1 MIDPNDPRI
10 IMFKIKALQMGQPP
24 EAVDAFIQ
32 QQIGDVNTESA
43 SQQLGLQKSQLDLQ
57 QEQIALQEAQR
68 TPDELGLAAAQQEIA
83 KQKAIKDAGL
93 DKGTEDE
100 QNAIKKK
107 ENYGRAATNLIR
119 VLDAGE
125 KGTLK
130 GKAYEDALNFA
141 ASKMAE
147 STFETGGKQLT
158 EMEQALLQGSRP
170 TIQIKGANIFQKALG
185 IVPPQTARV
194 LDDPATLRRKAIAA
208 QSYARGEDI
217 SPELLDNIQ
226 KIQSKGS
233 DKSLLANAGSDT
245 KNILNGLL
253 NIPKASLDYS
263 RSRAEKF
270 NSGQANALMPQSIMT
285 DLLFKTGRGVVGEY
299 NELLGEPLKGGD
311 VVDRI
316 VTRAKEKPVTTALDI
331 LPILGVAKKMR
342 RTTAAEGGVASK
354 APVVEENF
362 IQRAGSDLRAKV
374 AKPKVKADPYYA
386 RNVDDLVKTQSELG
400 LTGNASNQLKQ
411 LPQKM
416 DALDAQLKSSLV
428 KKSIPEKTTVSS
440 IQKWADR
447 VDYLGEEATFIKE
460 MKKLEARRI
469 KAGTDAE
476 KIYSFKSEIAG
487 EMDSVFKKLDRGE
500 DLTPKQAAK
509 VSYWNGL
516 KDAIDTVS
524 PEVRRVNT
532 LQNKAYRL
540 SPGLVAN
547 QGKGGLQIPFFGQT
561 GGSSIQA
568 AQDLLGRIL
577 QQQSL

>member
-1 MIDPNDPRI
+1 MINPNDPRI

-24 EAVDAFIQ
+24 EAIDAFIEQ
-32 QQIGDVNTESA
+32 QVGAANTESQA
-43 SQQLGLQKSQLDLQ
+43 DQLNLQ
-57 QEQIALQEAQR
+57 QKQIALQEAQK

-83 KQKAIKDAGL
+83 KQQAIKKAGL
-93 DKGTEDE
+93 DKGTEEE
-100 QNAIKKK
+100 QKAKAKK
-107 ENYGRAATNLIR
+107 ESYGAAATNLLK

-147 STFETGGKQLT
+147 STFETGGKALT

-185 IVPPQTARV
+185 VVPPQTTKV
-194 LDDPATLRRKAIAA
+194 LDDPATLRRKALTA

-217 SPELLDNIQ
+217 NPELLNSIQ
-226 KIQSKGS
+226 NVQSKGS
-233 DKSLLANAGSDT
+233 DRSLLENAGADT
-245 KNILNGLL
+245 KNILNGIL
-253 NIPKASLDYS
+253 NMPRAGLEYS
-263 RSRAEKF
+263 QSRAEKF
-270 NSGQANALMPQSIMT
+270 KNGQANALMPQSIIS
-285 DLLFKTGRGVVGEY
+285 DLLFQTGKGVVGEY
-299 NELLGEPLKGGD
+299 NQLLGEPLKGGD

-331 LPILGVAKKMR
+331 LSILGAAKKMR
-342 RTTAAEGGVASK
+342 GTTAAEGGITSK

-386 RNVDDLVKTQSELG
+386 RNVDDLVRTQSELG
-400 LTGNASNQLKQ
+400 LTGNASSQLKQ

-416 DALDAQLKSSLV
+416 DMLDSQLKSSLV
-428 KKSIPEKTTVSS
+428 KKSIPENTTVSS
-440 IQKWADR
+440 IQKWADK
-447 VDYLGEEATFIKE
+447 VDYLGEESTFIKE

-469 KAGTDAE
+469 KAGTDAG
-476 KIYSFKSEIAG
+476 KVYSFKSEIAG

-509 VSYWNGL
+509 VAYWNGL

-524 PEVRRVNT
+524 PEVRKVNT
-532 LQNKAYRL
+532 LQSKAYRL

-547 QGKGGLQIPFFGQT
+547 QGKGGLQIPFLGQT

-577 QQQSL
+577 QRQSL